1 MLVVMSETGAELYEV
16 FRHIRPVHQLS
27 ARVVAAG
34 LAHRDVSMPV
44 RAVIEHVHDAGP
56 RTVPQ
61 IARALWITRQGV
73 QRLVD
78 EGKEL
83 GYLEARPNPE
93 HKRSHLI
100 AATEAG
106 RAVYAS
112 LHDEELTRLDRIAA
126 GLDAGDIN
134 ACVRVLAHLVHELGA
149 LDALLTPTM
158 EDQ

>member
-1 MLVVMSETGAELYEV
+1 M
-16 FRHIRPVHQLS
+16 HQLS

-34 LAHRDVSMPV
+34 LAHRDVSMPL

-83 GYLEARPNPE
+83 GYLEARTNPE
-93 HKRSHLI
+93 HRRSHLI
-100 AATEAG
+100 ATTGAG
-106 RAVYAS
+106 RAVYES

-126 GLDAGDIN
+126 GLDAGDID
-134 ACVRVLAHLVHELGA
+134 ACVRVLAHLVQELGA
-149 LDALLTPTM
+149 LDALLAPTK
-158 EDQ
+158 EDT

>member
-1 MLVVMSETGAELYEV
+1 MSDPGAELYEV
-16 FRHIRPVHQLS
+16 FRHIRPLHQLS

-34 LAHRDVSMPV
+34 LAHHDVSVPV

-78 EGKEL
+78 EGKER

-100 AATEAG
+100 AASEAG
-106 RAVYAS
+106 RAVYES

-126 GLDAGDIN
+126 GLDPGDID

-149 LDALLTPTM
+149 LDALLTATN
-158 EDQ
+158 EGQ